1 MMEVVPQVARARTR
15 CGLRAIKLDGY
26 SRLPRRV
33 GSSHPELRAGG
44 KTHPR
49 KTYKN
54 LERETVTV
62 SISRIMASDS
72 LTFFSTLRV
81 DLGENLAILS
91 PGLDGHEVGLRGS
104 HKSTFK

>member
-44 KTHPR
+44 AARLR
-49 KTYKN
+49 KTYRD
-54 LERETVTV
+54 LGRETA
-62 SISRIMASDS
+62 R
-72 LTFFSTLRV
+72 LGL
-81 DLGENLAILS
+81 LGEGAPRRIEAL
-91 PGLDGHEVGLRGS
+91 VGRVAPCLVAES
-104 HKSTFK
+104 Y